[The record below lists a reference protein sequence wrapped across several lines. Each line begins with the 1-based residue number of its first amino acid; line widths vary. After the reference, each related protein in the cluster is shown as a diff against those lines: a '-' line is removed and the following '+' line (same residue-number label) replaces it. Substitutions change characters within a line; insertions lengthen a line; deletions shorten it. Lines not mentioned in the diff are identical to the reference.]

1 MLINIYITVV
11 PGGLHSG
18 LCGVVHP
25 TNILRMGPP
34 LVLLS
39 PQTYPETRSSAWKQP
54 FPFAFHNLCFLQLQ

>member
-18 LCGVVHP
+18 LCGVMHP
-25 TNILRMGPP
+25 TNILRMGSP

-54 FPFAFHNLCFLQLQ
+54 SPFAFHNLCFLQLQ